1 MAPTNSQCDRRQL
14 RELLDDKLPAES
26 QENLAR
32 HLESCPDCRK
42 ELESLAAGPQW
53 WSDAQQL
60 LSTIVNINGATSTDN
75 VLMHGGVVSHAD
87 GLRLEFLS
95 PSDDPTRLGRL
106 GPYEIVKVIGRGGM
120 GIVLKGFDSVLHR
133 HVAIKVLA
141 PQWMHS
147 TAARLR
153 FAREARAAAA
163 VVHEHV
169 IAIYAVDSAN
179 DVPYLVMPYIDGISL
194 QERIDRASASSA
206 RACSARATGSASAK
220 EGTTDTATGIASG
233 THITNVNGP
242 LELKQILRI
251 GIQIAA
257 GLTAAHAQ
265 GLVHRD
271 IKPANILLE
280 NGDCPNF
287 RINENGTVPF
297 GIEKARV
304 LITDFG
310 LARAVDDASF
320 TRSCFIAGT
329 PEYMAPEQA
338 NGEAVDHRIDLFSL
352 GSVMYAMCTGQ
363 SPFHRESTMAVLRQ
377 ICEGTPRP
385 IREINPKIPK
395 WLERIIARLHAKD
408 PAQRFQT
415 AAEVADLL
423 SQWLAHIEQPSL
435 YPRPR
440 EPAELW
446 RAFAGFSGR
455 AVGLRWATAAAMLF
469 VLAGITATEIT
480 GISHL
485 SRWIFGGADARPAA
499 SLPVLAA
506 PRAKAVLVKGTASE
520 FYANKETAF
529 DNRMADL
536 WQRFQELEKTASAG
550 EISDAAP
557 EMIAQFRSQLAQLQ
571 AELPEYRQDPQII
584 RLRQVGAAIEQLKP
598 QTSLPEAG
606 QGIDSSMREISG
618 RIEQLNQDL
627 YKNFP

>member
-14 RELLDDKLPAES
+14 RELLEDKLPPKS
-26 QENLAR
+26 QEDLAR
-32 HLESCPDCRK
+32 HLESCPVCRK
-42 ELESLAAGPQW
+42 ELESLAAGPDW

-60 LSTIVNINGATSTDN
+60 LSTIVNINGTTSADN
-75 VLMHGGVVSHAD
+75 VLNPRGMVSHVD

-95 PSDDPTRLGRL
+95 PSDDPTKLGRL

-120 GIVLKGFDSVLHR
+120 GIVLKGFDSVLIR
-133 HVAIKVLA
+133 YVAIKVLA

-147 TAARLR
+147 TAARQR

-179 DVPYLVMPYIDGISL
+179 EVPYLVMPFIDGISL
-194 QERIDRASASSA
+194 QERIDRTS
-206 RACSARATGSASAK
+206 ATGSASANAAGFASANAGANGSASVK

-251 GIQIAA
+251 GIQIAD

-280 NGDCPNF
+280 NGV
-287 RINENGTVPF
+287 E
-297 GIEKARV
+297 RV

-352 GSVMYAMCTGQ
+352 GSVMYAMCTGK
-363 SPFHRESTMAVLRQ
+363 SPFRRETTMAVLRQ
-377 ICEGTPRP
+377 ICEGMPRP

-395 WLERIIARLHAKD
+395 WLERIIARLHAKN
-408 PAQRFQT
+408 PAERFQT
-415 AAEVADLL
+415 AGEVSELL
-423 SQWLAHIEQPSL
+423 GRWLAHIEQPSL
-435 YPRPR
+435 YPKPR
-440 EPAELW
+440 EPAGQWL
-446 RAFAGFSGR
+446 AFAGYSER
-455 AVGLRWATAAAMLF
+455 AARLRWAAAAALLLI
-469 VLAGITATEIT
+469 LAGITATEIT
-480 GISHL
+480 GATHL
-485 SRWIFGGADARPAA
+485 SRWFLGVEEARPTGSAA
-499 SLPVLAA
+499 DCGYSSIQDAIG
-506 PRAKAVLVKGTASE
+506 KGNCE
-520 FYANKETAF
+520 
-529 DNRMADL
+529 
-536 WQRFQELEKTASAG
+536 
-550 EISDAAP
+550 
-557 EMIAQFRSQLAQLQ
+557 
-571 AELPEYRQDPQII
+571 
-584 RLRQVGAAIEQLKP
+584 
-598 QTSLPEAG
+598 
-606 QGIDSSMREISG
+606 
-618 RIEQLNQDL
+618 
-627 YKNFP
+627 

>member
-1 MAPTNSQCDRRQL
+1 MDPTNSQCDRRQL
-14 RELLDDKLPAES
+14 RELLEDKLPPKS
-26 QENLAR
+26 QDDLAK

-75 VLMHGGVVSHAD
+75 VLKPGGMISRVD

-95 PSDDPTRLGRL
+95 PSDDPTKLGRL

-120 GIVLKGFDSVLHR
+120 GIVLKGFDSVLNR
-133 HVAIKVLA
+133 YVAIKVLA

-147 TAARLR
+147 TAARQR

-179 DVPYLVMPYIDGISL
+179 EMPYLVMPFIDGISL
-194 QERIDRASASSA
+194 QERIDR
-206 RACSARATGSASAK
+206 
-220 EGTTDTATGIASG
+220 D
-233 THITNVNGP
+233 GP
-242 LELKQILRI
+242 LELREIIRI

-280 NGDCPNF
+280 NGV
-287 RINENGTVPF
+287 E
-297 GIEKARV
+297 RV

-352 GSVMYAMCTGQ
+352 GSVMYAMCTGK
-363 SPFHRESTMAVLRQ
+363 SPFRRETTMAVLRQ
-377 ICEGTPRP
+377 ICEGTPRS

-395 WLERIIARLHAKD
+395 WLERIIARLHAKN
-408 PAQRFQT
+408 PAERFQT
-415 AAEVADLL
+415 AGEAAELL
-423 SQWLAHIEQPSL
+423 GGWLAHIEQPSL
-435 YPRPR
+435 YPKPR
-440 EPAELW
+440 EPAGRW

-455 AVGLRWATAAAMLF
+455 AARLRWAAAAALLL

-480 GISHL
+480 GVTRL
-485 SRWIFGGADARPAA
+485 SRWFLGIEEARSTVSPPVAVVSRSKT
-499 SLPVLAA
+499 SLTK
-506 PRAKAVLVKGTASE
+506 RNTNE
-520 FYANKETAF
+520 FYADKETAF
-529 DNRMADL
+529 DKRIADL
-536 WQRFQELEKTASAG
+536 WQRFQELEKTASSG
-550 EISDAAP
+550 ETSDAAP
-557 EMIAQFRSQLAQLQ
+557 EMIAQFRSQLARLQ
-571 AELPEYRQDPQII
+571 AELPEYRQDPQIDQ
-584 RLRQVGAAIEQLKP
+584 LRQIGAAIEQLKP
-598 QTSLPEAG
+598 RSSPPEAG
-606 QGIDSSMREISG
+606 QGIDSSMIEISD

-627 YKNFP
+627 YRNFP

>member
-1 MAPTNSQCDRRQL
+1 
-14 RELLDDKLPAES
+14 
-26 QENLAR
+26 
-32 HLESCPDCRK
+32 
-42 ELESLAAGPQW
+42 
-53 WSDAQQL
+53 
-60 LSTIVNINGATSTDN
+60 LSTIVNINDATSTDN
-75 VLMHGGVVSHAD
+75 VLNPHGMVSHVD

-95 PSDDPTRLGRL
+95 PSDDPTKLGRL

-120 GIVLKGFDSVLHR
+120 GIVLKGFDSVLNR
-133 HVAIKVLA
+133 YVAIKVLA

-147 TAARLR
+147 TAARQR

-179 DVPYLVMPYIDGISL
+179 EVPYLVMPFIDGISL
-194 QERIDRASASSA
+194 QERIDRASATGSA
-206 RACSARATGSASAK
+206 GANAGATGSASVK
-220 EGTTDTATGIASG
+220 EGTNDTATSIASG

-280 NGDCPNF
+280 NGV
-287 RINENGTVPF
+287 E
-297 GIEKARV
+297 RV

-352 GSVMYAMCTGQ
+352 GSVMYAMCTGK
-363 SPFHRESTMAVLRQ
+363 SPFRRETTMAVLRQ
-377 ICEGTPRP
+377 ICEGTPRA
-385 IREINPKIPK
+385 IREINPQIPK
-395 WLERIIARLHAKD
+395 WLERIIARLHAKN
-408 PAQRFQT
+408 PAERFQT
-415 AAEVADLL
+415 AGEAAEVL
-423 SQWLAHIEQPSL
+423 SGWLAHIEQPSL
-435 YPRPR
+435 YPKPR
-440 EPAELW
+440 EPAGRW
-446 RAFAGFSGR
+446 RAFARSSGR
-455 AVGLRWATAAAMLF
+455 PVRLRWAAAAALLLM
-469 VLAGITATEIT
+469 LAGITATEIT
-480 GISHL
+480 GATRL
-485 SRWIFGGADARPAA
+485 SRWIFGIGETRSTVSP
-499 SLPVLAA
+499 PLAII
-506 PRAKAVLVKGTASE
+506 PRTKTPLAKGNENE

-529 DNRMADL
+529 DKRMADL
-536 WQRFQELEKTASAG
+536 WQRFQELEATASSG
-550 EISDAAP
+550 ETSDVAP
-557 EMIAQFRSQLAQLQ
+557 EKITQFRLELANLQ

-598 QTSLPEAG
+598 RTSPPEAG
-606 QGIDSSMREISG
+606 QGIDSSMLEFSQ

-627 YKNFP
+627 YRNFP

>member
-1 MAPTNSQCDRRQL
+1 MVLSNSQCDRRRLQ
-14 RELLDDKLPAES
+14 ELLEDKLPPKS
-26 QENLAR
+26 QDDLAR

-42 ELESLAAGPQW
+42 ELESLAAGPDW

-60 LSTIVNINGATSTDN
+60 LSTIVNINDATSADN
-75 VLMHGGVVSHAD
+75 VLHPRGMVSHAD
-87 GLRLEFLS
+87 GLRLQFLS
-95 PSDDPTRLGRL
+95 PSDDPTKLGRL

-120 GIVLKGFDSVLHR
+120 GIVLKGFDSVLNR
-133 HVAIKVLA
+133 YVAIKVLA

-147 TAARLR
+147 TAARQR

-179 DVPYLVMPYIDGISL
+179 EMPYLVMPFIDGISL
-194 QERIDRASASSA
+194 QERIES
-206 RACSARATGSASAK
+206 ATGSAIAKASATGYASVK

-233 THITNVNGP
+233 THLTNVNGP

-280 NGDCPNF
+280 NGV
-287 RINENGTVPF
+287 E
-297 GIEKARV
+297 RV

-338 NGEAVDHRIDLFSL
+338 NGESVDHRVDLFSL
-352 GSVMYAMCTGQ
+352 GSVMYAMCTGR
-363 SPFHRESTMAVLRQ
+363 SPFRRETTMAVLRQ
-377 ICEGTPRP
+377 ICEGTPRS

-395 WLERIIARLHAKD
+395 WLERIIACLHAKN
-408 PAQRFQT
+408 PAERFQT
-415 AAEVADLL
+415 ADEVRNVLKD
-423 SQWLAHIEQPSL
+423 WLDHVEQPL
-435 YPRPR
+435 THHRPR
-440 EPAELW
+440 YPSRGW
-446 RAFAGFSGR
+446 QPFAGFSGR
-455 AVGLRWATAAAMLF
+455 AARIPWAAAAALLLM
-469 VLAGITATEIT
+469 LAGITATEIT
-480 GISHL
+480 GLSHL
-485 SRWIFGGADARPAA
+485 SRWFLGIQEARSTGSPPIA
-499 SLPVLAA
+499 VIH
-506 PRAKAVLVKGTASE
+506 RAKAPLAKGNTNE

-529 DNRMADL
+529 DKRMADL
-536 WQRFQELEKTASAG
+536 WQKLGDLGATASASG
-550 EISDAAP
+550 SSDEVP

-571 AELPEYRQDPQII
+571 AELPEYRQDPQIE
-584 RLRQVGAAIEQLKP
+584 RLRQVQAAIEQLKP
-598 QTSLPEAG
+598 LSPPPEAG
-606 QGIDSSMREISG
+606 HGINSSMREISE

-627 YKNFP
+627 YRDFP

>member
-1 MAPTNSQCDRRQL
+1 MVATNSQCDRRQL
-14 RELLDDKLPAES
+14 RELLEDKLPPKS
-26 QENLAR
+26 QEDLAR

-42 ELESLAAGPQW
+42 ELESLAAGPEW

-60 LSTIVNINGATSTDN
+60 LSTIVNLNDATSADN
-75 VLMHGGVVSHAD
+75 VLKPRGMVSHAD

-95 PSDDPTRLGRL
+95 PSDDPTKLGRL

-120 GIVLKGFDSVLHR
+120 GIVLKGFDSVLNR
-133 HVAIKVLA
+133 YVAIKVLA

-147 TAARLR
+147 TAARQR

-179 DVPYLVMPYIDGISL
+179 KTPYLVMPFIDGISL
-194 QERIDRASASSA
+194 QERIDRASATS
-206 RACSARATGSASAK
+206 ATGYTSANESATGYASAN
-220 EGTTDTATGIASG
+220 ATGYAS
-233 THITNVNGP
+233 VNGP
-242 LELKQILRI
+242 LELKEILRI

-280 NGDCPNF
+280 NGV
-287 RINENGTVPF
+287 E
-297 GIEKARV
+297 RV

-352 GSVMYAMCTGQ
+352 GSVMYAMCTGR
-363 SPFHRESTMAVLRQ
+363 SPFRRETTMAVLRQ
-377 ICEGTPRP
+377 ICEGTPRA

-395 WLERIIARLHAKD
+395 WLERIIASLHAKN
-408 PAQRFQT
+408 PAERFQT
-415 AAEVADLL
+415 AGEVAELL
-423 SQWLAHIEQPSL
+423 GRWLAHIEQPSL
-435 YPRPR
+435 YPKPR
-440 EPAELW
+440 EPAGRW
-446 RAFAGFSGR
+446 RAFAWFSRRGVR
-455 AVGLRWATAAAMLF
+455 HRWAAAAALLLML
-469 VLAGITATEIT
+469 VGITATEIT
-480 GISHL
+480 GVSHL
-485 SRWIFGGADARPAA
+485 SRWFFGVEEAR
-499 SLPVLAA
+499 SPVSPSIAAA
-506 PRAKAVLVKGTASE
+506 PHVKAALAKGNASE
-520 FYANKETAF
+520 LPADKETAF
-529 DNRMADL
+529 DKWIVDL
-536 WQRFQELEKTASAG
+536 WRRIAALETSPSAG
-550 EISDAAP
+550 ETSDAAP
-557 EMIAQFRSQLAQLQ
+557 ERIGQFRTELANLQ
-571 AELPEYRQDPQII
+571 AELPEYRQDRQIE

-606 QGIDSSMREISG
+606 QGIDSSMIEINE

-627 YKNFP
+627 YRNFP